1 MIEEKESTTTNLTDM
16 IDTEDVPPIELQ
28 PDKRLQQRPAI
39 IIAEDD
45 DEIRDY
51 LTKELSEDYDI
62 HSCTNGREALAEV
75 YRTHPDIIISD
86 VMKPEMDGNTLCTQL
101 KLNPQ
106 TNHLPVIL
114 LTAKNRDED

>member
-1 MIEEKESTTTNLTDM
+1 MDV
-16 IDTEDVPPIELQ
+16 EDLPPIELQ
-28 PDKRLQQRPAI
+28 AEKNAQQRATI

-51 LTKELSEDYDI
+51 LTKELSENYDI

-75 YRTHPDIIISD
+75 YRTHPDIVISD
-86 VMKPEMDGNTLCTQL
+86 VMMPEMDGNTLCTQL

-114 LTAKNRDED
+114 LTAKNRDEDKLEGLETGADAYIV